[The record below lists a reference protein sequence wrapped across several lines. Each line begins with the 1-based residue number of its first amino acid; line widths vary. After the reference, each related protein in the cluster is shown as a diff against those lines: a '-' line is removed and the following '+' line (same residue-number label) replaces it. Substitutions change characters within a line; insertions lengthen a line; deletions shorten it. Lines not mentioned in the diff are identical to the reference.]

1 MFRKFYISLI
11 ISFFLFLP
19 VMPAGAQS
27 YDFMRD
33 SGLAET
39 AEGTGHTEVADVSVA
54 EMAGIVIQAILA
66 LLGVIFL
73 ILTIYGGIIWMTAAG
88 NDQRIDK
95 AKKIIINSVIGLVII
110 VSAYAITAFIGSRFG
125 L

>member
-1 MFRKFYISLI
+1 
-11 ISFFLFLP
+11 
-19 VMPAGAQS
+19 MPAGAQS